1 MLAQKPWLWGGAC
14 RGHSYDDEGPKL
26 RRGGGAGGHV
36 RCGALQAW
44 LGLGL
49 ARIVRAHSM
58 VRPCLSVSGAAGSPP
73 STGSRGHPQLPAPPR
88 RAARR
93 VVTGVGP
100 DIEVEIPADPRQRF
114 VVDAVAFYV
123 MRDGT
128 EFEQVALGWAAGLG
142 SGAGLLWGAG
152 SGGGRAQRQQPLHE
166 LEVKG

>member
-1 MLAQKPWLWGGAC
+1 MWDHAH
-14 RGHSYDDEGPKL
+14 RGHSYDEEGPKL

-36 RCGALQAW
+36 RWGALQAW

-49 ARIVRAHSM
+49 ARTLHAYSM
-58 VRPCLSVSGAAGSPP
+58 ARLCLSVSRSARNPP
-73 STGSRGHPQLPAPPR
+73 STGSHAHPRPPASPR

-128 EFEQVALGWAAGLG
+128 EFEQVPGGADGQRGWAARGC
-142 SGAGLLWGAG
+142 
-152 SGGGRAQRQQPLHE
+152 
-166 LEVKG
+166 